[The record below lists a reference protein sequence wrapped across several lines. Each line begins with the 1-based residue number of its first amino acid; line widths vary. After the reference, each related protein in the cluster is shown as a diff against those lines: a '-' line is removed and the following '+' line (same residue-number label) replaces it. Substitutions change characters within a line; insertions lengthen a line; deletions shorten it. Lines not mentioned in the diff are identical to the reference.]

1 MAEEKKETAQTE
13 VSSGKKSKGKKKV
26 SFRKGLRT
34 EFKKITWPDKTSL
47 TRQSVAVVAVT
58 LVLSVLIALL
68 DVIFQYGV
76 DWLIKM

>member
-1 MAEEKKETAQTE
+1 MSDKTKQKT
-13 VSSGKKSKGKKKV
+13 GFFKGVK
-26 SFRKGLRT
+26 T

-76 DWLIKM
+76 DWLIKL